1 MRSETVSTSCL
12 IVVSHCCCLYHKRSN
27 QASESREITAP
38 EISKVEF
45 AAAATK
51 TKTKPG
57 KLACVHKQK
66 ERTTIF
72 RRSRVTENSS
82 HRESEKEKRQKRKEK
97 KRKEKRKEE
106 KKRRL
111 AKAEEARSCTTAA
124 AGGGKLILAAAAA
137 AAARRRHGSACW
149 PAALAAA
156 ARRRLRPLAA
166 AQPALRP
173 SAAWPLRGLRPLR
186 PLRGQ
191 RPLRGHSGRCAAS
204 LVPAAAGSSGGDA
217 AHLQQQQQQHLVL
230 RCVSTRQLTMHEI
243 ENRPCTKLR
252 IQSMKFWSNRL
263 KIETR
268 NSKLETEN

>member
-1 MRSETVSTSCL
+1 MTRERARKARQDKRGGFEAATAADS
-12 IVVSHCCCLYHKRSN
+12 CCCS
-27 QASESREITAP
+27 S
-38 EISKVEF
+38 
-45 AAAATK
+45 
-51 TKTKPG
+51 
-57 KLACVHKQK
+57 
-66 ERTTIF
+66 
-72 RRSRVTENSS
+72 NSS
-82 HRESEKEKRQKRKEK
+82 PSAPRI
-97 KRKEKRKEE
+97 
-106 KKRRL
+106 RL
-111 AKAEEARSCTTAA
+111 LASC
-124 AGGGKLILAAAAA
+124 AG
-137 AAARRRHGSACW
+137 RRR
-149 PAALAAA
+149 
-156 ARRRLRPLAA
+156 RRRLRPLAA

-230 RCVSTRQLTMHEI
+230 CRQLTMHEI

-268 NSKLETEN
+268 KSKIETEN